1 MHELFDG
8 NCAVAIFV
16 QVLHEHPN
24 LALVQ
29 MQMQIFECQLE
40 LARIQLTGTV
50 LVYFAERL
58 PSLQLRSES
67 VGKFF
72 HGLTQK
78 RLRRASS
85 PSSGLVR
92 RSSSRSTDWTT
103 WWSPSQRHRSR
114 PNWRFGS
121 PSMNLYVCRVPARVM
136 CVGFHALVTP
146 SVARQRRYCG
156 DMVGAL
162 SDHSGVAV

>member
-1 MHELFDG
+1 MTLVVNLCLHVQQLLELIQPDIPDITTSVLGDMVEHLLQLLISHFIFRHPDVRAHGSGELVKAHSATVVPVIVSKELLKINASYGIRGSLKFLTQPLQLPLEHHMHELFDG

-58 PSLQLRSES
+58 PSLQLR
-67 VGKFF
+67 G
-72 HGLTQK
+72 
-78 RLRRASS
+78 
-85 PSSGLVR
+85 
-92 RSSSRSTDWTT
+92 
-103 WWSPSQRHRSR
+103 
-114 PNWRFGS
+114 
-121 PSMNLYVCRVPARVM
+121 
-136 CVGFHALVTP
+136 
-146 SVARQRRYCG
+146 
-156 DMVGAL
+156 
-162 SDHSGVAV
+162 